1 MIHFKMN
8 DGHEI
13 PALGFGVYLMT
24 SAEVEEFLP
33 KAIEAGY
40 RHIDTANAYFN
51 EVAVG
56 KVIRESGIPREDF
69 FVTTKLFPQ
78 SYPYEQCKADIDAT
92 LERLGLDYVD
102 LLLFHQPYGDYVD
115 GWRAME
121 EAVRAGKVRSIGLS
135 NFPAHKIEQIMNA
148 KPEDRRSIFEE
159 ATGIIVFKSRKQDIE
174 RRLANSY
181 TNLNIFLQRMG
192 EVEHMLTPL
201 ARQAEK
207 TKKYKELCEQLN
219 HNEINLDI
227 YKHDNAESARA
238 SIGSVL
244 SRIQAEIDESRKE
257 AEGMDEKYA
266 ENRRRIAQSDEL
278 LQKLNEKILEYTVE
292 MQKKEGDVN
301 VIRARIT
308 FFEQQK
314 EGEEKAVEEGGARL
328 EAIGGELTAAQNSAD
343 DYEKKIL
350 DAQRESETLS
360 GEIAALKVRGAL
372 RRVAKEHRR
381 HHRKPLGD
389 PPEHRHPLRQKGG
402 GGGAHRRNRRR
413 RRIAQGRN
421 RGG

>member
-135 NFPAHKIEQIMNA
+135 NFPARKIEQIMKVAQIKPAALQVELNPYWNQHALKAELAKIGLGDIVYEGWYPFGHGDAKLLAEPVIAKIAEAHGKTVAQVILRWMLQEGVVTFPKTTNPQHILDNIDVFDFELSDDEMTRINA
-148 KPEDRRSIFEE
+148 LP
-159 ATGIIVFKSRKQDIE
+159 
-174 RRLANSY
+174 
-181 TNLNIFLQRMG
+181 
-192 EVEHMLTPL
+192 
-201 ARQAEK
+201 
-207 TKKYKELCEQLN
+207 
-219 HNEINLDI
+219 
-227 YKHDNAESARA
+227 
-238 SIGSVL
+238 
-244 SRIQAEIDESRKE
+244 
-257 AEGMDEKYA
+257 
-266 ENRRRIAQSDEL
+266 
-278 LQKLNEKILEYTVE
+278 QKAYY
-292 MQKKEGDVN
+292 DVP
-301 VIRARIT
+301 
-308 FFEQQK
+308 
-314 EGEEKAVEEGGARL
+314 EKAPDFVL
-328 EAIGGELTAAQNSAD
+328 VQN
-343 DYEKKIL
+343 DYSKQ
-350 DAQRESETLS
+350 A
-360 GEIAALKVRGAL
+360 
-372 RRVAKEHRR
+372 
-381 HHRKPLGD
+381 
-389 PPEHRHPLRQKGG
+389 
-402 GGGAHRRNRRR
+402 
-413 RRIAQGRN
+413 
-421 RGG
+421 

>member
-56 KVIRESGIPREDF
+56 KVIRERGIPREDF

-135 NFPAHKIEQIMNA
+135 NFPARKIEQIMKVAQIKPAALQVELNPYWNQHALKAELA
-148 KPEDRRSIFEE
+148 KIGLGDIVYEGWYPFGHGDAKLLAEPVIAKIAEAHGKTVAQVILRWMLQEGVVTFPKTTNPQHILDNIDVFDFE
-159 ATGIIVFKSRKQDIE
+159 
-174 RRLANSY
+174 
-181 TNLNIFLQRMG
+181 
-192 EVEHMLTPL
+192 
-201 ARQAEK
+201 
-207 TKKYKELCEQLN
+207 
-219 HNEINLDI
+219 
-227 YKHDNAESARA
+227 
-238 SIGSVL
+238 L
-244 SRIQAEIDESRKE
+244 SDDE
-257 AEGMDEKYA
+257 M
-266 ENRRRIAQSDEL
+266 
-278 LQKLNEKILEYTVE
+278 
-292 MQKKEGDVN
+292 
-301 VIRARIT
+301 ARINALP
-308 FFEQQK
+308 QK
-314 EGEEKAVEEGGARL
+314 AYYDVPEKAPDFVL
-328 EAIGGELTAAQNSAD
+328 VQN
-343 DYEKKIL
+343 DYSKQ
-350 DAQRESETLS
+350 A
-360 GEIAALKVRGAL
+360 
-372 RRVAKEHRR
+372 
-381 HHRKPLGD
+381 
-389 PPEHRHPLRQKGG
+389 
-402 GGGAHRRNRRR
+402 
-413 RRIAQGRN
+413 
-421 RGG
+421 

>member
-13 PALGFGVYLMT
+13 PAFGFGVYLMT

-135 NFPAHKIEQIMNA
+135 NFPARKIEQIMEVAQIKPAALQVELNPYWNQHALKAELA
-148 KPEDRRSIFEE
+148 KIGLGDIVYEGWYPFGHGDAKLLAEPVIAKIAEAHGKTVAQVILRWMLQEGVVTFPKTTNPQHVLDNIDVFDFE
-159 ATGIIVFKSRKQDIE
+159 
-174 RRLANSY
+174 
-181 TNLNIFLQRMG
+181 
-192 EVEHMLTPL
+192 
-201 ARQAEK
+201 
-207 TKKYKELCEQLN
+207 
-219 HNEINLDI
+219 
-227 YKHDNAESARA
+227 
-238 SIGSVL
+238 L
-244 SRIQAEIDESRKE
+244 SDDE
-257 AEGMDEKYA
+257 M
-266 ENRRRIAQSDEL
+266 
-278 LQKLNEKILEYTVE
+278 
-292 MQKKEGDVN
+292 
-301 VIRARIT
+301 ARINALP
-308 FFEQQK
+308 QK
-314 EGEEKAVEEGGARL
+314 AYYDVPEKAPDFVL
-328 EAIGGELTAAQNSAD
+328 VQN
-343 DYEKKIL
+343 DYSKQ
-350 DAQRESETLS
+350 A
-360 GEIAALKVRGAL
+360 
-372 RRVAKEHRR
+372 
-381 HHRKPLGD
+381 
-389 PPEHRHPLRQKGG
+389 
-402 GGGAHRRNRRR
+402 
-413 RRIAQGRN
+413 
-421 RGG
+421 

>member
-78 SYPYEQCKADIDAT
+78 SYPYERCKADIDAT

-135 NFPAHKIEQIMNA
+135 NFPARKIEQIMEVAQIKPAALQVELNPYWNQHALKAELAKIGLDDIVYEGWYPFGHGDAKLLAEPVIAKIAEAHGKTVAQVILRWMLQEGVVTFPKTTNPQHILDNIDVFDFELSDDEMTRINA
-148 KPEDRRSIFEE
+148 LP
-159 ATGIIVFKSRKQDIE
+159 
-174 RRLANSY
+174 
-181 TNLNIFLQRMG
+181 
-192 EVEHMLTPL
+192 
-201 ARQAEK
+201 
-207 TKKYKELCEQLN
+207 
-219 HNEINLDI
+219 
-227 YKHDNAESARA
+227 
-238 SIGSVL
+238 
-244 SRIQAEIDESRKE
+244 
-257 AEGMDEKYA
+257 
-266 ENRRRIAQSDEL
+266 
-278 LQKLNEKILEYTVE
+278 QKAYY
-292 MQKKEGDVN
+292 DVP
-301 VIRARIT
+301 
-308 FFEQQK
+308 
-314 EGEEKAVEEGGARL
+314 EKAPDFVL
-328 EAIGGELTAAQNSAD
+328 MQN
-343 DYEKKIL
+343 DYSKQ
-350 DAQRESETLS
+350 A
-360 GEIAALKVRGAL
+360 
-372 RRVAKEHRR
+372 
-381 HHRKPLGD
+381 
-389 PPEHRHPLRQKGG
+389 
-402 GGGAHRRNRRR
+402 
-413 RRIAQGRN
+413 
-421 RGG
+421 

>member
-135 NFPAHKIEQIMNA
+135 NFPARKIEQIMKVAQIKPAALQVELNPYWNQHALKAELA
-148 KPEDRRSIFEE
+148 KIGLGDIVYEGWYPFGHGDAKLLAEPVIAKIAEAHGKTVAQVILRWMLQEGVVTFPKTTNPQHILDNIDVFDFE
-159 ATGIIVFKSRKQDIE
+159 
-174 RRLANSY
+174 
-181 TNLNIFLQRMG
+181 
-192 EVEHMLTPL
+192 
-201 ARQAEK
+201 
-207 TKKYKELCEQLN
+207 
-219 HNEINLDI
+219 
-227 YKHDNAESARA
+227 
-238 SIGSVL
+238 L
-244 SRIQAEIDESRKE
+244 SDDE
-257 AEGMDEKYA
+257 M
-266 ENRRRIAQSDEL
+266 
-278 LQKLNEKILEYTVE
+278 
-292 MQKKEGDVN
+292 
-301 VIRARIT
+301 ARINALP
-308 FFEQQK
+308 QK
-314 EGEEKAVEEGGARL
+314 AYYDVPEKAPDFVL
-328 EAIGGELTAAQNSAD
+328 VQN
-343 DYEKKIL
+343 DYSKQ
-350 DAQRESETLS
+350 A
-360 GEIAALKVRGAL
+360 
-372 RRVAKEHRR
+372 
-381 HHRKPLGD
+381 
-389 PPEHRHPLRQKGG
+389 
-402 GGGAHRRNRRR
+402 
-413 RRIAQGRN
+413 
-421 RGG
+421 

>member
-135 NFPAHKIEQIMNA
+135 NFPAHKIEQIMEVAQIKPAALQVELNPYWNQHALKAELA
-148 KPEDRRSIFEE
+148 KIGLGDIVYEGWYPFGHGDAKLLAEPVIAKIAEAHGKTVAQVILRWMLQEGVVTFPKTTNPQHVLDNIDVFDFE
-159 ATGIIVFKSRKQDIE
+159 
-174 RRLANSY
+174 
-181 TNLNIFLQRMG
+181 
-192 EVEHMLTPL
+192 
-201 ARQAEK
+201 
-207 TKKYKELCEQLN
+207 
-219 HNEINLDI
+219 
-227 YKHDNAESARA
+227 
-238 SIGSVL
+238 L
-244 SRIQAEIDESRKE
+244 SDDE
-257 AEGMDEKYA
+257 M
-266 ENRRRIAQSDEL
+266 
-278 LQKLNEKILEYTVE
+278 
-292 MQKKEGDVN
+292 
-301 VIRARIT
+301 ARINALP
-308 FFEQQK
+308 QK
-314 EGEEKAVEEGGARL
+314 AYYDVPEKAPDFVL
-328 EAIGGELTAAQNSAD
+328 VQN
-343 DYEKKIL
+343 DYSKQ
-350 DAQRESETLS
+350 A
-360 GEIAALKVRGAL
+360 
-372 RRVAKEHRR
+372 
-381 HHRKPLGD
+381 
-389 PPEHRHPLRQKGG
+389 
-402 GGGAHRRNRRR
+402 
-413 RRIAQGRN
+413 
-421 RGG
+421 

>member
-102 LLLFHQPYGDYVD
+102 LLLLHQPYGDYVD

-135 NFPAHKIEQIMNA
+135 NFPAHKIEQIMKVAQIKPAALQVELNPYWNQHALKAELA
-148 KPEDRRSIFEE
+148 KIGLGDIVYEGWYPFGHGDAKLLAEPVIAKIAEAHGKTVAQVILRWMLQEGVVTFPKTTNPQHILDNIDVFDFE
-159 ATGIIVFKSRKQDIE
+159 
-174 RRLANSY
+174 
-181 TNLNIFLQRMG
+181 
-192 EVEHMLTPL
+192 
-201 ARQAEK
+201 
-207 TKKYKELCEQLN
+207 
-219 HNEINLDI
+219 
-227 YKHDNAESARA
+227 
-238 SIGSVL
+238 L
-244 SRIQAEIDESRKE
+244 SDDE
-257 AEGMDEKYA
+257 M
-266 ENRRRIAQSDEL
+266 
-278 LQKLNEKILEYTVE
+278 
-292 MQKKEGDVN
+292 
-301 VIRARIT
+301 ARINALP
-308 FFEQQK
+308 QK
-314 EGEEKAVEEGGARL
+314 AYYDVPEKAPDFVL
-328 EAIGGELTAAQNSAD
+328 VQN
-343 DYEKKIL
+343 DYSKQ
-350 DAQRESETLS
+350 A
-360 GEIAALKVRGAL
+360 
-372 RRVAKEHRR
+372 
-381 HHRKPLGD
+381 
-389 PPEHRHPLRQKGG
+389 
-402 GGGAHRRNRRR
+402 
-413 RRIAQGRN
+413 
-421 RGG
+421 